1 MTTAHSINVSEVL
14 KDDRQLRSLIGLGR
28 DEFEKLLNEFIP
40 CLKENQS
47 KNRKGKLK
55 KRRQRKIG
63 GGRKSALGLPEN
75 QLLFILFYLKSYPTY
90 DVLAFTFN
98 ISRGCAF
105 ESVQRLLPILK
116 HTQKNLKVLPKR
128 TTDSPQELLQV
139 IESVDHILIDATERP
154 IQRPQKPAR
163 QKKHYSGKKR
173 FHTVKNTTVSD
184 LDKRI
189 LILGKTVPGSQHDYS
204 LFKEEFDPNMDWFA
218 STEASTDLGYQGI
231 KTDYLSPE
239 HIHIPHKKPR
249 KSKQNPDPQLTRQ
262 QKRENRQIG
271 RVRVLVEHAIGGMK
285 VFRVLTIRLRNH
297 LKHLAD
303 DFIFATAGLWNLKN
317 SFVVQ

>member
-1 MTTAHSINVSEVL
+1 MTSPSINVSEAL
-14 KDDRQLRSLIGLGR
+14 KDDRQLKSLIGLGR
-28 DEFEKLLNEFIP
+28 DEFEKLLNELTSF
-40 CLKENQS
+40 LKEDQL
-47 KNRKGKLK
+47 KNRRIKPK
-55 KRRQRKIG
+55 KYRKRKIG

-75 QLLFILFYLKSYPTY
+75 QLFFILFYLKNYPTY
-90 DVLAFTFN
+90 DVLSFTFN

-116 HTQKNLKVLPKR
+116 KAQKNLNVLPKR
-128 TTDSPQELLQV
+128 TTDNPQELLQI
-139 IESVDHILIDATERP
+139 IENIDHVLIDATERP

-163 QKKHYSGKKR
+163 QKKHYSGKKG

-184 LDKRI
+184 TDKRI
-189 LILGKTVPGSQHDYS
+189 LILGATVPGSQHDYS
-204 LFKEEFDPNMDWFA
+204 LLKQEFDPKMDWFA
-218 STEASTDLGYQGI
+218 STEASVDLGYQGI
-231 KTDYLSPE
+231 QTDYLSPE
-239 HIHIPHKKPR
+239 NIHIPHKKPR
-249 KSKQNPDPQLTRQ
+249 KSKKNPDPQLTRQ
-262 QKRENRQIG
+262 QKRENRRLG

-285 VFRVLTIRLRNH
+285 IFRVLTIRLRNH

>member
-1 MTTAHSINVSEVL
+1 M

-90 DVLAFTFN
+90 DVLSFTFN
-98 ISRGCAF
+98 ISRSCAF

-128 TTDSPQELLQV
+128 TTDDPKALLQL
-139 IESVDHILIDATERP
+139 IETVDHVLIDATERP

-184 LDKRI
+184 TDKRI

-204 LFKEEFDPNMDWFA
+204 LFKEEFDPNMDGFA

-262 QKRENRQIG
+262 QQRENRQIG
-271 RVRVLVEHAIGGMK
+271 WVRVLVEHAIGGMK

>member
-1 MTTAHSINVSEVL
+1 MTTAHAINVSEVL

-128 TTDSPQELLQV
+128 TTDDPQELLQL
-139 IESVDHILIDATERP
+139 IESVDHVLIDATERP

-163 QKKHYSGKKR
+163 QKKHYSGKKG
-173 FHTVKNTTVSD
+173 FHTVKNTAVSD
-184 LDKRI
+184 TDKRI
-189 LILGKTVPGSQHDYS
+189 LILGETVPGSQHDYS
-204 LFKEEFDPNMDWFA
+204 LFKEEFDPKVDWFA
-218 STEASTDLGYQGI
+218 ATEASTDLGYQGI

-262 QKRENRQIG
+262 QKRENRRIG

-303 DFIFATAGLWNLKN
+303 DFIFAAAGLWNLKN